1 VSKRL
6 TEIAQHHWTPNN
18 RTGMARAR
26 DRNRMRESAEGF
38 VPVGNSEEFRRM
50 RMSAREGAPPIGT
63 VPPPASLAGT
73 AKQALQA
80 VRGKNVNVLMDK
92 LGERLAFERTGV
104 RLYDALIEK
113 LRQSGSFDGGP
124 NVEALSEIRDDELE
138 HFRTVARALADL
150 DGDPTAMT
158 PSADLAGVVSSGV
171 VKAVTDAR
179 TTLKEGLEAI
189 LVAELA
195 DGDAWARLIELTEQI
210 GGQDE
215 LVSTLR
221 AAATTEARHLEQ
233 VRRWVVA
240 AAAARAD

>member
-113 LRQSGSFDGGP
+113 LRQSGSFDGG
-124 NVEALSEIRDDELE
+124 
-138 HFRTVARALADL
+138 L